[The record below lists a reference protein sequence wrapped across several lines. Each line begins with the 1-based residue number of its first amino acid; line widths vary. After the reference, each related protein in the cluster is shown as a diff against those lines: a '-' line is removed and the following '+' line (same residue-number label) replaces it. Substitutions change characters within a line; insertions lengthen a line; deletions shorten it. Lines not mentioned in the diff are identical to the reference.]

1 MSRFGR
7 VDRLWMVGGVLGAA
21 VLLAITWFLLVTP
34 QHEERDN
41 LKESVQVTQRQ
52 LGQLQQRLGKLQEE
66 YAKLPQ
72 YKAELA
78 KAQQAL
84 PSTPALSDLLRELQR
99 AGDATT
105 VTVSGLN
112 VGNLTPLTTNG
123 GQVYTLALSLTA
135 SGPIDKLNAFL
146 DQLQQV
152 QPRALLISTAS
163 LSRTTATST
172 TASLSLTLTAFVSP
186 ASATPSPSPS
196 TSPSPSPSSS
206 PSTSP
211 SR

>member
-1 MSRFGR
+1 MRRFGR

-34 QHEERDN
+34 QHTERDN
-41 LKESVQVTQRQ
+41 LKDSVNVTQRQ
-52 LGQLQQRLGKLQEE
+52 LSQLRQRIDKLQEE
-66 YAKLPQ
+66 FAKLPQ

-78 KAQQAL
+78 KAQKAL
-84 PSTPALSDLLRELQR
+84 PATPALSDLLRELQD
-99 AGDATT
+99 AGDATG

-135 SGPIDKLNAFL
+135 AGPIEKLNAFL

-172 TASLSLTLTAFVSP
+172 TASMSLTLTAFVSP
-186 ASATPSPSPS
+186 SSAAPSPS
-196 TSPSPSPSSS
+196 TSPS
-206 PSTSP
+206 
-211 SR
+211 R

>member
-21 VLLAITWFLLVTP
+21 VLAALTWFLLVTP
-34 QHEERDN
+34 QHAERDN
-41 LKESVQVTQRQ
+41 LNESVTVAQRQ
-52 LGQLQQRLGKLQEE
+52 LVQLQQRIGKLQEE
-66 YAKLPQ
+66 YDKLPE

-84 PSTPALSDLLRELQR
+84 PGTPALSDLLRELQK
-99 AGDATT
+99 AGDNTT

-112 VGNLTPLTTNG
+112 VGNVTPLTTSG
-123 GQVYTLALSLTA
+123 GQVYTLALSVTA
-135 SGPIDKLNAFL
+135 AGPIDKLNSFL

-186 ASATPSPSPS
+186 
-196 TSPSPSPSSS
+196 
-206 PSTSP
+206 SP

>member
-1 MSRFGR
+1 MRRFGR

-34 QHEERDN
+34 QHAERDN
-41 LKESVQVTQRQ
+41 LNESVTVAQRQ
-52 LGQLQQRLGKLQEE
+52 LMQLQQRIGKLQEE
-66 YAKLPQ
+66 YDKLPE

-84 PSTPALSDLLRELQR
+84 PGTPGLSDLLRELQT
-99 AGDATT
+99 AGDNTT

-112 VGNLTPLTTNG
+112 VGNVTPLTTSG

-135 SGPIDKLNAFL
+135 AGPIDKLNAFL

-186 ASATPSPSPS
+186 
-196 TSPSPSPSSS
+196 
-206 PSTSP
+206 SP